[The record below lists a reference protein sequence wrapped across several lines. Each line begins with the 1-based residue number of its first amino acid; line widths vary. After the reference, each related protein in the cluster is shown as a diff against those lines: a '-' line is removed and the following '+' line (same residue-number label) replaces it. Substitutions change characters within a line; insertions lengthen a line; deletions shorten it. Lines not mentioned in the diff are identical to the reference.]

1 MCGCYPA
8 LSVCISDAHIR
19 PIGAIS
25 DQILH
30 DQRWW
35 ISTITSDRKSNEF
48 PNTLVCPYV
57 ISDFHESFPMIF
69 CYVPKVIN
77 IACFPSEIQQ
87 VWHPFYSRVELKA
100 ILITLRWPSTVQLV
114 CCRPFSIRTLSSL
127 FHNRGIRST
136 STNASCTPR
145 IYTHGYNPID
155 CSMCWCVIL
164 LKYTIF
170 MID

>member
-1 MCGCYPA
+1 MWVYPA
-8 LSVCISDAHIR
+8 LSVCISDAYIK

-25 DQILH
+25 DWILH

-35 ISTITSDRKSNEF
+35 ISTITLDGKSNEF

-57 ISDFHESFPMIF
+57 ISDSFESFPVTF
-69 CYVPKVIN
+69 YYVPKVIN
-77 IACFPSEIQQ
+77 TASFPSEIQQ

-114 CCRPFSIRTLSSL
+114 YCRPLSIRTLLS
-127 FHNRGIRST
+127 FIHNRGIRST

-145 IYTHGYNPID
+145 IYAHGVNPTLTTKD
-155 CSMCWCVIL
+155 L
-164 LKYTIF
+164 FDL
-170 MID
+170 

>member
-8 LSVCISDAHIR
+8 LSVCISDAHFR

-25 DQILH
+25 DWILY

-35 ISTITSDRKSNEF
+35 ISTITSDGKSNEF

-57 ISDFHESFPMIF
+57 ISDFHESFPVIF
-69 CYVPKVIN
+69 YYVPKVIN
-77 IACFPSEIQQ
+77 TACFPSKIQQ
-87 VWHPFYSRVELKA
+87 VWHPFYPRLELKA

-114 CCRPFSIRTLSSL
+114 CCRPLSVRMLSSS

-145 IYTHGYNPID
+145 IYAHDVNPTD
-155 CSMCWCVIL
+155 LPYRSS
-164 LKYTIF
+164 YTC
-170 MID
+170 